1 MDIRKVLIFVASDIK
16 KIQHWPRY
24 VPDQG
29 NDNDTNT
36 KDVLNVAFL
45 YGKLD
50 EYDHTIWW
58 GGNCI
63 LYTM

>member
-1 MDIRKVLIFVASDIK
+1 MDIRKVVIFVASDIK

-36 KDVLNVAFL
+36 KDVLYVASL
-45 YGKLD
+45 HGKLD
-50 EYDHTIWW
+50 EYEYAVFPGTSQ
-58 GGNCI
+58 NI
-63 LYTM
+63 LGS